1 MHFKMFQDHHLKL
14 LVGIWRNPI
23 YGPFGISES
32 QNVNS
37 GIKTLTSGYSVSVSN
52 IEDRP
57 SLQEYPL
64 GSFVEDYVFDN
75 SGDLDVHNGRFEI
88 NADFPNGVYAYHA
101 VVDSLT
107 KPNLFFHILLEKL
120 IDLILSKKMQL

>member
-1 MHFKMFQDHHLKL
+1 MRQ
-14 LVGIWRNPI
+14 
-23 YGPFGISES
+23 
-32 QNVNS
+32 
-37 GIKTLTSGYSVSVSN
+37 IKTLTSGYSVSISN

-88 NADFPNGVYAYHA
+88 NAEGVHSNFAA
-101 VVDSLT
+101 R
-107 KPNLFFHILLEKL
+107 EKL
-120 IDLILSKKMQL
+120 SEALRASCNLQKRVVGTTC